1 MMYLDLSELPELLD
15 PFWGWSS
22 RRFAMA
28 WFRDEDH
35 YHDPDRTLIQGIRR
49 LVSQRIGLQTE
60 GPITLLTHFRY
71 FGVIMN
77 PVSFYYCWDKSVTH
91 IECIV
96 AEVNNTPWGERYC
109 YVLRCSPGSENSG
122 MTFDFD
128 KNFHV
133 SPFMSMNQRYFWEF
147 GFPGDQL
154 DVVMETR
161 VDQKRVFRASLE
173 LSAMALNQRNL
184 SRCLAS
190 YPFMTSNVV
199 FAIYIQALRL
209 WSKKIPFYPH
219 PDRHRTEPAQT

>member
-109 YVLRCSPGSENSG
+109 
-122 MTFDFD
+122 
-128 KNFHV
+128 
-133 SPFMSMNQRYFWEF
+133 
-147 GFPGDQL
+147 
-154 DVVMETR
+154 
-161 VDQKRVFRASLE
+161 
-173 LSAMALNQRNL
+173 
-184 SRCLAS
+184 
-190 YPFMTSNVV
+190 
-199 FAIYIQALRL
+199 
-209 WSKKIPFYPH
+209 
-219 PDRHRTEPAQT
+219 